1 MVVQKSHPVW
11 DVSRALNSVLRGSG
25 YEVAPDKGG
34 IYRIFKR
41 VADRRYL
48 CGYRLESVAMF
59 RTIEAGQEFINL
71 NIIGNYRMPQSDK
84 QNQ

>member
-1 MVVQKSHPVW
+1 MVVQKSHPIW
-11 DVSRALNSVLRGSG
+11 DVCRALNSVLRGSG

-48 CGYRLESVAMF
+48 RGYRLECVAVF
-59 RTIEAGQEFINL
+59 STEAAGLEFINL
-71 NIIGNYRMPQSDK
+71 NIL
-84 QNQ
+84 

>member
-1 MVVQKSHPVW
+1 MTKVIQKSHSVW
-11 DVSRALNSVLRGSG
+11 NVCRALNSVLRGSG
-25 YEVAPDKGG
+25 YEVAPDEGG

-48 CGYRLESVAMF
+48 RGYRLESVAVF

-71 NIIGNYRMPQSDK
+71 NIL
-84 QNQ
+84 